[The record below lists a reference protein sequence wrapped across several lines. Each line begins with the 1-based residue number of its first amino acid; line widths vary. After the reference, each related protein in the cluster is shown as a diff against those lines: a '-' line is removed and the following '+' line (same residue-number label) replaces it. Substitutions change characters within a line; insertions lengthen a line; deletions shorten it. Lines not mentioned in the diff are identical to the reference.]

1 MKRSCK
7 NIDITEVATIRNW
20 VSWCVARHYKKRADF
35 RRLLV
40 SYGYD
45 EAAEGYEEE
54 GSWWKAIDSISL
66 HIVNMIK
73 NRKLELQPVRITEKV
88 DKNSGKVRLIGCESA
103 LQQCMDY
110 VAVFSCE
117 EIWKRRIDTF
127 QASSMPGKGQIYAK
141 NLVRDALK
149 KDNARVEY
157 GKRHKIRYSRK
168 YRYYAKTDIKK
179 DFPSA
184 RYPRF
189 IAVFKKDCANEDIV
203 WLWEAL
209 LKTHRV
215 YYRKSDGST
224 ELYLG
229 FMIGALTSQYA
240 MIYMLSFASRRLRGK
255 VNFVAC
261 FMDDFT
267 ILDSIRKRMRD
278 SILDMEK
285 YLYEEFELTLKQNW
299 SIQKIADDTPIDFV
313 GYRIYPDGKVEL
325 RRRNWKKI
333 RRYLLLPF
341 LTFKQCKTIASLKG
355 MIKNS
360 SSYVIYRDYDFGNI
374 WRKVRCILRIQ
385 NQTNV
390 QSA

>member
-7 NIDITEVATIRNW
+7 HIDITEVATIRNW

-45 EAAEGYEEE
+45 EALEGYEEE
-54 GSWWKAIDSISL
+54 ESWWKAIDSISL

-73 NRKLELQPVRITEKV
+73 NRKLELDPVRITEKV

-157 GKRHKIRYSRK
+157 GKRHKIKYSRK

-189 IAVFKKDCANEDIV
+189 IAVFRKDCANEDIV

-215 YYRKSDGST
+215 YYRKSDGSL

-240 MIYMLSFASRRLRGK
+240 MIYMLSFASRRLRNK

-261 FMDDFT
+261 FMDDFA
-267 ILDSIRKRMRD
+267 ILDSIRKRMKD

-313 GYRIYPDGKVEL
+313 GYRIYLDGKVEL

>member
-7 NIDITEVATIRNW
+7 HIDITEVATIRNW

-45 EAAEGYEEE
+45 EALEGYEEE
-54 GSWWKAIDSISL
+54 ESWWKAIDSISL

-73 NRKLELQPVRITEKV
+73 NRKLELNPVRITEKV

-157 GKRHKIRYSRK
+157 GKRHKIKYSRK

-189 IAVFKKDCANEDIV
+189 IAVFRKDCANEDIV

-215 YYRKSDGST
+215 YYRKSDGSI

-240 MIYMLSFASRRLRGK
+240 MIYMLSFASRRLRNK

-261 FMDDFT
+261 FMDDFA
-267 ILDSIRKRMRD
+267 ILDSIRKRMKD

-313 GYRIYPDGKVEL
+313 GYRIYSDGKVEL

-385 NQTNV
+385 NRMN
-390 QSA
+390 ALPA

>member
-7 NIDITEVATIRNW
+7 HIDITKVATIRNW

-54 GSWWKAIDSISL
+54 ESWWKAIDSISL

-117 EIWKRRIDTF
+117 EIWKRRIDIF
-127 QASSMPGKGQIYAK
+127 QASSMSGKGQIYAK

-157 GKRHKIRYSRK
+157 GKRHNIRYSRK
-168 YRYYAKTDIKK
+168 YRFYAKTDIKK

-215 YYRKSDGST
+215 YYRKSDGSM

-261 FMDDFT
+261 FMDDFA

-278 SILDMEK
+278 SILDMEEF
-285 YLYEEFELTLKQNW
+285 LYKEFGLTLKPNW

-313 GYRIYPDGKVEL
+313 GYRIYSDGKVEL

-333 RRYLLLPF
+333 RRYLMLPF
-341 LTFKQCKTIASLKG
+341 ITFKQCKTIASLKG

-385 NQTNV
+385 NQMNA

>member
-7 NIDITEVATIRNW
+7 HIDITEVATIRNW

-45 EAAEGYEEE
+45 EALEGYEEE
-54 GSWWKAIDSISL
+54 ESWWKAIDSISL

-73 NRKLELQPVRITEKV
+73 NRKLELNPVRITEKV

-117 EIWKRRIDTF
+117 EIWKRRIDIF

-157 GKRHKIRYSRK
+157 GKRHKIKYSRK

-189 IAVFKKDCANEDIV
+189 IAVFRKDCANEDIV

-215 YYRKSDGST
+215 YYRKSDGSI

-240 MIYMLSFASRRLRGK
+240 MIYMLSFASRRLRNK

-261 FMDDFT
+261 FMDDFA
-267 ILDSIRKRMRD
+267 ILDSIRKRMKD

-313 GYRIYPDGKVEL
+313 GYRIYSDGKVEL

-385 NQTNV
+385 NRMN
-390 QSA
+390 ALPA

>member
-7 NIDITEVATIRNW
+7 HIDITEVATIRNW

-45 EAAEGYEEE
+45 EALEGYEEE
-54 GSWWKAIDSISL
+54 ESWWKAVDSISL

-73 NRKLELQPVRITEKV
+73 NRKLELDPVRITEKV

-157 GKRHKIRYSRK
+157 GKRHKIKYSRK

-189 IAVFKKDCANEDIV
+189 IAVFRKDCANEDIV

-215 YYRKSDGST
+215 YYRKSDGSI

-240 MIYMLSFASRRLRGK
+240 MIYMLSFASRRLRNK

-261 FMDDFT
+261 FMDDFA
-267 ILDSIRKRMRD
+267 ILDSIRKRMKD

-313 GYRIYPDGKVEL
+313 GYRIYSDGKVEL

>member
-7 NIDITEVATIRNW
+7 HIDITKVATIRNW

-54 GSWWKAIDSISL
+54 KSWWNAIDSISL

-73 NRKLELQPVRITEKV
+73 NRKLELDPVRITEKV

-117 EIWKRRIDTF
+117 EIWKRRIDIF

-184 RYPRF
+184 RYPKF

-215 YYRKSDGST
+215 YYKKSDGST

-341 LTFKQCKTIASLKG
+341 ITFKQCKTIASLKG

-360 SSYVIYRDYDFGNI
+360 SSYVIYRDYDFSNK
-374 WRKVRCILRIQ
+374 WRKVKCILRMQ
-385 NQTNV
+385 NQMNA

>member
-7 NIDITEVATIRNW
+7 HIDITKVATIRNW

-35 RRLLV
+35 RKLLV

-54 GSWWKAIDSISL
+54 KSWWNAIDSISL

-73 NRKLELQPVRITEKV
+73 NRKLELDPVRITEKV
-88 DKNSGKVRLIGCESA
+88 DKNSGKIRLIGCESA

-168 YRYYAKTDIKK
+168 YRFSAKTDIKK

-240 MIYMLSFASRRLRGK
+240 MIYMLSFASRRLRSK
-255 VNFVAC
+255 VNFLAC
-261 FMDDFT
+261 FMDDYV
-267 ILDSIRKRMRD
+267 ILDSIRKRIRD
-278 SILDMEK
+278 SIMDMEK

-333 RRYLLLPF
+333 RRYFLLPF

-360 SSYVIYRDYDFGNI
+360 SSYVIYRDYDFGNK
-374 WRKVRCILRIQ
+374 WRKVKCILRIQ
-385 NQTNV
+385 NQMNAL
-390 QSA
+390 SA

>member
-7 NIDITEVATIRNW
+7 HIDITKVATIRNW

-40 SYGYD
+40 SYGYN
-45 EAAEGYEEE
+45 EKAEGYEEE
-54 GSWWKAIDSISL
+54 ESWWNAIDSISL

-73 NRKLELQPVRITEKV
+73 NRKLELDPVRITEKV

-168 YRYYAKTDIKK
+168 YRYSAKTDIKK

-184 RYPRF
+184 RYPGF
-189 IAVFKKDCANEDIV
+189 IAVFRKDCANEDIV

-215 YYRKSDGST
+215 YYRKSDGSI

-240 MIYMLSFASRRLRGK
+240 MIYMLSFASRRLRNK

-261 FMDDFT
+261 FMDDYV

-278 SILDMEK
+278 SIMDMEK

-299 SIQKIADDTPIDFV
+299 SIQKIADNTPIDFV
-313 GYRIYPDGKVEL
+313 GYRIYQDGKVEL

-360 SSYVIYRDYDFGNI
+360 SSYVIYRDYDFGNK
-374 WRKVRCILRIQ
+374 WRKVKCILRIQ
-385 NQTNV
+385 NRMNA

>member
-7 NIDITEVATIRNW
+7 HIDITKVATIRNW

-35 RRLLV
+35 RKLLV

-54 GSWWKAIDSISL
+54 KSWWNAIDSISL

-73 NRKLELQPVRITEKV
+73 NRKLELDPVRITEKV
-88 DKNSGKVRLIGCESA
+88 DKNSGKIRLIGCESA

-168 YRYYAKTDIKK
+168 YRFSAKTDIKK

-189 IAVFKKDCANEDIV
+189 IAVFKKDCANEDII

-215 YYRKSDGST
+215 YYTKPDGRT
-224 ELYLG
+224 ELYQG

-240 MIYMLSFASRRLRGK
+240 MIYMLSFASRRLREK

-261 FMDDFT
+261 FMDDFV
-267 ILDSIRKRMRD
+267 ILDSNRKRMKD

-355 MIKNS
+355 MIKHS
-360 SSYVIYRDYDFGNI
+360 SSYVIYRDYKFGKV
-374 WRKVRCILRIQ
+374 WRKVRCILRMQ
-385 NQTNV
+385 SQTNAL
-390 QSA
+390 SA

>member
-7 NIDITEVATIRNW
+7 HIDITKVATIRNW

-54 GSWWKAIDSISL
+54 DSWWNAIDSISL

-168 YRYYAKTDIKK
+168 FRYYAKTDIKK

-215 YYRKSDGST
+215 YYRKSDGSM

-261 FMDDFT
+261 FMDDFA

-313 GYRIYPDGKVEL
+313 GYRIYPDGKIEL

-360 SSYVIYRDYDFGNI
+360 SSYVIYRDYDFRDK
-374 WRKVRCILRIQ
+374 WRKVKCILRMQ
-385 NQTNV
+385 NQMNT

>member
-7 NIDITEVATIRNW
+7 HIDITEVATIRNW

-45 EAAEGYEEE
+45 EALEGYEEE
-54 GSWWKAIDSISL
+54 ESWWKAIDSISL
-66 HIVNMIK
+66 HIVSMIK
-73 NRKLELQPVRITEKV
+73 NRKLELNPVRITEKV

-157 GKRHKIRYSRK
+157 GKRHKIKYSRK

-189 IAVFKKDCANEDIV
+189 IAVFRKDCANEDIV

-215 YYRKSDGST
+215 YYRKSDGSI

-240 MIYMLSFASRRLRGK
+240 MIYMLSFASRRLRNK

-261 FMDDFT
+261 FMDDFA
-267 ILDSIRKRMRD
+267 ILDSIRKRMKD

-313 GYRIYPDGKVEL
+313 GYRIYSDGKVEL

-385 NQTNV
+385 NRMN
-390 QSA
+390 ALPA

>member
-7 NIDITEVATIRNW
+7 HIDITKVATIRNW

-54 GSWWKAIDSISL
+54 DSWWNAIDSISL

-73 NRKLELQPVRITEKV
+73 NRKLELEPVRITEKV

-168 YRYYAKTDIKK
+168 YRFYAKTDIKK

-215 YYRKSDGST
+215 YYKKSDGST

-261 FMDDFT
+261 FMDDFA

-360 SSYVIYRDYDFGNI
+360 SSYVIYRDYDFRNK
-374 WRKVRCILRIQ
+374 WRKVKCILRIQ
-385 NQTNV
+385 NQMNA

>member
-7 NIDITEVATIRNW
+7 HIDITQVATIRNW

-54 GSWWKAIDSISL
+54 ESWWNAIDSISL

-168 YRYYAKTDIKK
+168 YRFSAKTDIKK

-229 FMIGALTSQYA
+229 FMIGALTSQYV
-240 MIYMLSFASRRLRGK
+240 MICMLSFASRRLRSK
-255 VNFVAC
+255 VNFVVC
-261 FMDDFT
+261 FMDDYV

-313 GYRIYPDGKVEL
+313 GYRIYSDGKVEL
-325 RRRNWKKI
+325 RRRNWRKI
-333 RRYLLLPF
+333 WRYLLMPL

-355 MIKNS
+355 MIKHS
-360 SSYVIYRDYDFGNI
+360 SSFRIYNDYHFGET
-374 WRKVRCILRIQ
+374 WRKVRCILRTLNRIQ
-385 NQTNV
+385 SQV
-390 QSA
+390 A

>member
-7 NIDITEVATIRNW
+7 HIDITKVATIRNW

-54 GSWWKAIDSISL
+54 ESWWNAIDSISL

-168 YRYYAKTDIKK
+168 FRYYAKTDIKK

-261 FMDDFT
+261 FMDDFA

-313 GYRIYPDGKVEL
+313 GYRIYPDGKIEL

-360 SSYVIYRDYDFGNI
+360 SSYVIYRDYDFRDK
-374 WRKVRCILRIQ
+374 WRKVKCILRMQ
-385 NQTNV
+385 NQMNT

>member
-7 NIDITEVATIRNW
+7 HIDITKVATIRNW

-54 GSWWKAIDSISL
+54 KSWWNAIDSISL

-73 NRKLELQPVRITEKV
+73 NRKLELDPVRITEKV

-117 EIWKRRIDTF
+117 EIWKRRVDIF

-184 RYPRF
+184 RYPKF

-215 YYRKSDGST
+215 YYKKSDGST

-341 LTFKQCKTIASLKG
+341 ITFKQCKTIASLKG

-360 SSYVIYRDYDFGNI
+360 SSYVIYRDYDFRNK
-374 WRKVRCILRIQ
+374 WRKVKCILRMQ
-385 NQTNV
+385 NQMNA

>member
-7 NIDITEVATIRNW
+7 HIDITKVATIRNW

-35 RRLLV
+35 RKLLV

-54 GSWWKAIDSISL
+54 KSWWNAIDSISL

-73 NRKLELQPVRITEKV
+73 NRKLELDPVRITEKV
-88 DKNSGKVRLIGCESA
+88 DKNSGKIRLIGCESA

-149 KDNARVEY
+149 KDSARVGY
-157 GKRHKIRYSRK
+157 GKRHRIRYSRR
-168 YRYYAKTDIKK
+168 YRYSSKTDIRKN
-179 DFPSA
+179 FPSA

-189 IAVFKKDCANEDIV
+189 ISVFRKDCANEDIV

-215 YYRKSDGST
+215 YYEKADGT
-224 ELYLG
+224 VELYEG

-240 MIYMLSFASRRLRGK
+240 MIYMLSFASRRLRSK

-261 FMDDFT
+261 FMDDYV
-267 ILDSIRKRMRD
+267 ILDSIRKRIRD
-278 SILDMEK
+278 SIMDMEK

-333 RRYLLLPF
+333 RRYLLMPF

-355 MIKNS
+355 MIKHS
-360 SSYVIYRDYDFGNI
+360 SSYVIYRDYNFRNI
-374 WRKVRCILRIQ
+374 WRKVRCILRTLNRIQ
-385 NQTNV
+385 SQV
-390 QSA
+390 A

>member
-7 NIDITEVATIRNW
+7 HIDITQVATIRNW

-54 GSWWKAIDSISL
+54 ESWWNAIDSISL

-168 YRYYAKTDIKK
+168 FRYSAKTDIKK

-184 RYPRF
+184 RYPKF
-189 IAVFKKDCANEDIV
+189 IAVFRKDCANEDII

-215 YYRKSDGST
+215 YYRRSDGST

-261 FMDDFT
+261 FMDDYV
-267 ILDSIRKRMRD
+267 ILDSIRKRMRN
-278 SILDMEK
+278 SIMDMEK

-360 SSYVIYRDYDFGNI
+360 SSYVIYRDYDFGNK
-374 WRKVRCILRIQ
+374 WRKVKCILRIQ
-385 NQTNV
+385 NQMNAL
-390 QSA
+390 SA

>member
-7 NIDITEVATIRNW
+7 HIDITKVATIRNW

-54 GSWWKAIDSISL
+54 ESWWKAIDSISL

-117 EIWKRRIDTF
+117 EIWKRRIDIF
-127 QASSMPGKGQIYAK
+127 QASSMSGKGQIYAK

-157 GKRHKIRYSRK
+157 GKRHNIRYSRK
-168 YRYYAKTDIKK
+168 YRFYAKTDIKK

-215 YYRKSDGST
+215 YYRKSDGSM

-261 FMDDFT
+261 FMDDFA

-278 SILDMEK
+278 SILDMEEF
-285 YLYEEFELTLKQNW
+285 LYNEFGLTLKPNW

-313 GYRIYPDGKVEL
+313 GYRIYSDGKVEL

-333 RRYLLLPF
+333 RRYLMLPF
-341 LTFKQCKTIASLKG
+341 ITFKQCKTIASLKG

-385 NQTNV
+385 NQMNA

>member
-7 NIDITEVATIRNW
+7 HIDITKVATIRNW

-54 GSWWKAIDSISL
+54 DSWWNAIDSISL

-168 YRYYAKTDIKK
+168 FRYYAKTDIKK

-215 YYRKSDGST
+215 YYRKSDGSM

-261 FMDDFT
+261 FMDDFA

-313 GYRIYPDGKVEL
+313 GYRIYPDGKIEL

-360 SSYVIYRDYDFGNI
+360 SSYVIYRDYDFRNK
-374 WRKVRCILRIQ
+374 WRKVKCILRMQ
-385 NQTNV
+385 NQMNT

>member
-7 NIDITEVATIRNW
+7 HIDITKVATIRNW

-35 RRLLV
+35 RRLLL

-54 GSWWKAIDSISL
+54 ESWWKAIDSISL

-149 KDNARVEY
+149 KDNARIEY

-261 FMDDFT
+261 FMDDFA

-313 GYRIYPDGKVEL
+313 GYRIYADGKVEL

-360 SSYVIYRDYDFGNI
+360 SSYVIYRDYDFRNK
-374 WRKVRCILRIQ
+374 WRKIKCILRMQ
-385 NQTNV
+385 NQMNT

>member
-1 MKRSCK
+1 M
-7 NIDITEVATIRNW
+7 
-20 VSWCVARHYKKRADF
+20 
-35 RRLLV
+35 

-45 EAAEGYEEE
+45 EALEGYEEE
-54 GSWWKAIDSISL
+54 ESWWKAIDSISL
-66 HIVNMIK
+66 HIVSMIK
-73 NRKLELQPVRITEKV
+73 NRKLELNPVRITEKV

-157 GKRHKIRYSRK
+157 GKRHKIKYSRK

-189 IAVFKKDCANEDIV
+189 IAVFRKDCANEDIV

-215 YYRKSDGST
+215 YYRKSDGSI

-240 MIYMLSFASRRLRGK
+240 MIYMLSFASRRLRNK

-261 FMDDFT
+261 FMDDFA
-267 ILDSIRKRMRD
+267 ILDSIRKRMKD

-313 GYRIYPDGKVEL
+313 GYRIYSDGKVEL

-385 NQTNV
+385 NRMN
-390 QSA
+390 ALPA

>member
-7 NIDITEVATIRNW
+7 HIDITEVATIRNW

-45 EAAEGYEEE
+45 EALEGYEEE
-54 GSWWKAIDSISL
+54 ESWWKAIDSISL

-73 NRKLELQPVRITEKV
+73 NRKLELDPVRITEKV

-157 GKRHKIRYSRK
+157 GKRHKIKYSRK

-189 IAVFKKDCANEDIV
+189 IAVFRKDCANEDIV

-215 YYRKSDGST
+215 YYRKSDGSL

-240 MIYMLSFASRRLRGK
+240 MIYMLSFASRRLRNK

-261 FMDDFT
+261 FMDDFA
-267 ILDSIRKRMRD
+267 ILDSIRKRMKD

-313 GYRIYPDGKVEL
+313 GYRIYSDGKVEL

>member
-7 NIDITEVATIRNW
+7 HIDITEVATIRNW

-54 GSWWKAIDSISL
+54 ESWWNAIDSISL

-127 QASSMPGKGQIYAK
+127 QSSSMPGKGQIYAK

-168 YRYYAKTDIKK
+168 FRYSAKTDIKK

-184 RYPRF
+184 RYPKF
-189 IAVFKKDCANEDIV
+189 IAVFRKDCANEDII

-215 YYRKSDGST
+215 YYRRADGST

-261 FMDDFT
+261 FMDDYV

-278 SILDMEK
+278 SIMDMEK

-299 SIQKIADDTPIDFV
+299 SIQKIANDTPIDFV

-360 SSYVIYRDYDFGNI
+360 SSYVIYRDYNFGNK
-374 WRKVRCILRIQ
+374 WRKVKCILRIQ
-385 NQTNV
+385 NQMNAL
-390 QSA
+390 SA

>member
-7 NIDITEVATIRNW
+7 HIDITKVATIRNW

-35 RRLLV
+35 RKLLV

-45 EAAEGYEEE
+45 EALEGYEEE
-54 GSWWKAIDSISL
+54 ESWWKAIDSISL

-73 NRKLELQPVRITEKV
+73 NRKLELDPVRITEKV

-157 GKRHKIRYSRK
+157 GKRHKIKYSRK

-189 IAVFKKDCANEDIV
+189 IAVFRKDCANEDIV

-215 YYRKSDGST
+215 YYRKSDGSI

-240 MIYMLSFASRRLRGK
+240 MIYMLSFASRRLRNK

-261 FMDDFT
+261 FMDDFA
-267 ILDSIRKRMRD
+267 ILDSIRKRMKD

-360 SSYVIYRDYDFGNI
+360 SSYVIYQDYDFGNI